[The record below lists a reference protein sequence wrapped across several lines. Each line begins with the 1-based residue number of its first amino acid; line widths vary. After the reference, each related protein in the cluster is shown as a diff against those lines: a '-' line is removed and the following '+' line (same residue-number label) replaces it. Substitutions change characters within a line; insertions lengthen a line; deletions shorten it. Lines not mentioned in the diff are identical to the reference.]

1 MHHRSSSDALSASL
15 LPAGF
20 EYAGEGPEIGQTY
33 RYRFSG
39 FVVHEPETLAMRLR
53 RVSAGI
59 AAGMRTSVRT
69 LSQTVVS
76 GLPAR
81 TKTPKPDR
89 PEQRA
94 ERRSLSI
101 RQPRE
106 RLRTRY
112 RLQTL
117 GLALAGHVRL
127 PSPAAAL
134 RGVRDFPLTVQA
146 ISLACCLAI
155 IGHFHLAERSAEPT
169 GGQSA
174 EAAVAELRLTT
185 GTLAPQ
191 KAETGHPAALEE
203 QAYLKPDVWRSARG
217 KTLPIFALEAA
228 ELSGLVQGY
237 GSRSKTSGAREDIM
251 TWDERPL
258 AGESPFRPLVLIVA
272 QRRISPDAE
281 PAGSLY
287 LETTRRAALHGLS
300 VARAAT
306 PGDLST
312 KFGTFEVA
320 DVVLERGAEAGRPAR
335 SCLAFRHAA
344 ASVVFRLTGWLCAQ
358 PDKVVERPTLAALIG
373 KLTLIGAGADRD
385 LHQIFVDADL
395 RKDLSGASHAARK
408 PSNWLDQ
415 TGEKPPLKGSHA
427 QRQGAG

>member
-1 MHHRSSSDALSASL
+1 MHHRSSSDALSSSL

-39 FVVHEPETLAMRLR
+39 FVVHEPETFTMRLK

-59 AAGMRTSVRT
+59 EAGMRKSVRT
-69 LSQTVVS
+69 LSRTAAS

-81 TKTPKPDR
+81 TKTPKADR
-89 PEQRA
+89 LEQRA

-117 GLALAGHVRL
+117 GLSLAGRFRL
-127 PSPAAAL
+127 PSPAAVL

-155 IGHFHLAERSAEPT
+155 VGHFHLAERPAAQPDM
-169 GGQSA
+169 QNA

-191 KAETGHPAALEE
+191 KAETGHSAAIDE
-203 QAYLKPDVWRSARG
+203 QTSLKPDIWRNAKG

-228 ELSGLVQGY
+228 ELSGLAQSY
-237 GSRSKTSGAREDIM
+237 GSRSKTSGAREDVM
-251 TWDERPL
+251 TWDEPQR
-258 AGESPFRPLVLIVA
+258 AGASPFKPLVLIVA
-272 QRRISPDAE
+272 QRRIAPDAD

-306 PGDLST
+306 PGDLPT

-320 DVVLERGAEAGRPAR
+320 DVVLERGTETGRLAR
-335 SCLAFRHAA
+335 SCLAFRHAT

-395 RKDLSGASHAARK
+395 RNDLSGASHAARK
-408 PSNWLDQ
+408 PSSWLDQ
-415 TGEKPPLKGSHA
+415 TGEKPPLKGGRG
-427 QRQGAG
+427 QQKGA